1 MARRRALRN
10 ALLGAAALLAL
21 VGCAAPVM
29 VAPAAPMAAPGV
41 AGTPEAAA
49 RTFVAV
55 VERVAPVAEQL
66 CRQRTRNV
74 PCEFQIAVDDRVGDP
89 PNAFQTLD
97 RAGRPILVFNLALIA
112 DAQNPD
118 ELAFVMGHEAAHHIL
133 GHIPRQQQSAMTG
146 ALVAGTLAS
155 LGGGGTEAVRQA
167 QDFGAMLGSRT
178 FSQDFELE
186 ADALG
191 TEIAWRAGFDPM
203 LGAQFFA
210 RLPDPGNRFLGTHPP
225 NAARV
230 ATVQSTLAALR

>member
-1 MARRRALRN
+1 MTGRW
-10 ALLGAAALLAL
+10 ALLLAAAVLAL
-21 VGCAAPVM
+21 AGCAPPVM
-29 VAPAAPMAAPGV
+29 VREVAPPLSPAQPGT
-41 AGTPEAAA
+41 AEAAA
-49 RTFVAV
+49 RNFVEV
-55 VERVAPVAEQL
+55 VNRVAPVAEDL

-74 PCEFQIAVDDRVGDP
+74 PCGFQIAVDDRVGQP

-97 RAGRPILVFNLALIA
+97 DDGQPILVFNVALIA
-112 DAQNPD
+112 EVRNQD

-155 LGGGGTEAVRQA
+155 LGGGGAEAVRQA
-167 QDFGAMLGSRT
+167 QEMGAMLGSRT

-191 TEIAWRAGFDPM
+191 TEITWRAGFDPR

-210 RLPDPGNRFLGTHPP
+210 RLPDPGNTFLGSHPP

-230 ATVQSTLAALR
+230 AKVQATLETLR